1 VLNKGTERHLA
12 LAEMGQPAVTEN
24 DKDERKFDTF
34 AFFQVSTARCK
45 PKRGRGGLK
54 ESDFA
59 SFSLTGF
66 VDKLSV
72 VVLLAVAEGL
82 KMGRDE
88 WGKGGR
94 VYKFQLKN
102 AALRFAF
109 QPQQAPRQD
118 RRVAL
123 ASP

>member
-1 VLNKGTERHLA
+1 
-12 LAEMGQPAVTEN
+12 MTEN

-66 VDKLSV
+66 MDKLSV

-82 KMGRDE
+82 KMGRDVANNSQAVRE
-88 WGKGGR
+88 YLRKMAGR
-94 VYKFQLKN
+94 
-102 AALRFAF
+102 
-109 QPQQAPRQD
+109 
-118 RRVAL
+118 
-123 ASP
+123 